1 MIKYFIEEQKAV
13 ETANY
18 NCVKYWVENGV
29 TFDEIL
35 ESKVVAEF
43 ETKEAAISAL
53 CEYTSEVCLTMTMTE
68 YCEARFTSYTVT
80 SIEYDEDGDECG
92 WDEIATAKY
101 TIDGNVLKE
110 SIDENCDPDKLADI
124 WIGKK

>member
-18 NCVKYWVENGV
+18 NCVEFWLENGV

-35 ESKVVAEF
+35 ESKVIAEF
-43 ETKEAAISAL
+43 EAKADAVAALA
-53 CEYTSEVCLTMTMTE
+53 EYTSEVCLTMTMTE
-68 YCEARFTSYTVT
+68 YCEAHFTAYSVT
-80 SIEYDEDGDECG
+80 SVEYDENGDECE
-92 WDEIATAKY
+92 WEEIATAKY
-101 TIDGNVLKE
+101 TIYGNALKE
-110 SIDENCDPDKLADI
+110 SIDENCSPDKLDEI